1 MRPNSSLSTA
11 DGAIAGLLRQPK
23 GKRPAPAPTPKSP
36 VEIVEDA
43 DNVLRPGLDFLND
56 LAVVTVAVE
65 TRQDSTVRWTP
76 LAVTSNR
83 EMMLVQSNTVKLGG
97 RDLIF
102 SSCPLAMA
110 SLARWRYQDIQRF
123 CSGGS
128 VDAAKLFERILLVHS
143 RYLDYPQDGI
153 AETLTLWTVG
163 TYFYAVFPAYPY
175 IELNAPRGS
184 GKSKQLSLTAK
195 LAFNGR
201 IIGAPSEASTFRLIQ
216 DTRGTIC
223 FDEAET
229 FDKDQKAALL
239 QILNMGYAA
248 GGTVARCEERTHA
261 VREFHIYCP
270 KMFASIRGIDS
281 TTATRCIRVQFL
293 RTTDKER
300 GDRSITEDG
309 EPWAEIRHGLYSLAL
324 TEFQAIRKIYQSED
338 VRPFANRE
346 NEKWSPLL
354 TLAHFFENHGVNG
367 LVDSVTAFAREA
379 VEQCNESGLPA
390 FEEAVLRQVWQVT
403 CLNTGTVEIR
413 PTNILEKII
422 EDSPE
427 MATNSRGQNRTAQ
440 SIGYV
445 LRRLGFKRAP
455 SRWHGSIY
463 AATAK
468 QVQDIAGR
476 YGFAL
481 ESEENH
487 SGEKAARPAS
497 YPTDEPKNQA
507 TLAGYSEAHNGDH
520 EP

>member
-1 MRPNSSLSTA
+1 VDA
-11 DGAIAGLLRQPK
+11 LRQELK
-23 GKRPAPAPTPKSP
+23 KIRREANSAKRQAAPTPKSP
-36 VEIVEDA
+36 VEIVGDA

-65 TRQDSTVRWTP
+65 TRQDSVVRWTP
-76 LAVTSNR
+76 LAVTTDR
-83 EMMLVQSNTVKLGG
+83 EMVLVESNVVKLGG
-97 RDLIF
+97 REF
-102 SSCPLAMA
+102 VFASHPLAMA

-123 CSGGS
+123 CSGES

-153 AETLTLWTVG
+153 AEMLTLWTVG
-163 TYFYAVFPAYPY
+163 TYFYPLFPAYPY
-175 IELNAPRGS
+175 VELNAPRGS

-354 TLAHFFENHGVNG
+354 TLAYFFEQHGVNG
-367 LVDSVTAFAREA
+367 LVDSITAFAKEA

-390 FEEAVLRQVWQVT
+390 FDEAVLRQVWQVARLT
-403 CLNTGTVEIR
+403 SGIVEIK
-413 PTNILEKII
+413 PASILEKIV
-422 EDSPE
+422 EDSPD
-427 MATNSRGQNRTAQ
+427 MAANSRGQSRTAQ
-440 SIGYV
+440 SVGYV
-445 LRRLGFKRAP
+445 LRRLGFKRSP
-455 SRWHGSIY
+455 SRWRGSTY
-463 AATAK
+463 NATAK
-468 QVQDIAGR
+468 QVQDVARR

-481 ESEENH
+481 ESEDNH

-497 YPTDEPKNQA
+497 ETGNQA
-507 TLAGYSEAHNGDH
+507 ALAGFSEAHNGDH
-520 EP
+520 TP